1 MRCLAR
7 ALRAAASFSIALAL
21 LSVGCA
27 EDGRIRLLDAEG
39 PRGMGPP
46 PGPWGIAV
54 LTAREPPRVWWA
66 VNGADFA
73 ELPLEPVGQGQ
84 FVGQLPPAGPG
95 TVFTWYAELGPER
108 LPPAGAAAA
117 YRFAVVADPRTDAA
131 PPNTCRLAFTRP
143 TDGQTVFE
151 ATDDNAPQARTQLTV
166 RVGTDLP
173 PGSGVRLTVGEA
185 TYTGRVGIGEVDPG
199 EVAFGAVTLNNGEQT
214 LVADALA
221 PDGGVACTAEINVQ
235 VVPRR

>member
-1 MRCLAR
+1 MRRRLLPLA
-7 ALRAAASFSIALAL
+7 LIAASTLGLLAGL
-21 LSVGCA
+21 PGCA
-27 EDGRIRLLDAEG
+27 EDGAVQLLDAEG

-46 PGPWGIAV
+46 PGPWGLAV
-54 LTAREPPRVWWA
+54 LTTGATPRLWWA
-66 VNGADFA
+66 VNGGEFA
-73 ELPLEPVGQGQ
+73 ELALDAVGNGQ
-84 FVGQLPPAGPG
+84 FVGQLPPAGRG

-108 LPPAGAAAA
+108 LPASGAAAP
-117 YRFAVVADPRTDAA
+117 YRFVVVDPGSADAA
-131 PPNTCRLAFTRP
+131 PPETCRLVFTRP

-185 TYTGRVGIGEVDPG
+185 TYVGRVGIGEVEPG
-199 EVAFGAVTLNNGEQT
+199 EVAFADVTLNNGAQT
-214 LVADALA
+214 LLADALA
-221 PDGGVACTAEINVQ
+221 PDGGVACTTEISVE